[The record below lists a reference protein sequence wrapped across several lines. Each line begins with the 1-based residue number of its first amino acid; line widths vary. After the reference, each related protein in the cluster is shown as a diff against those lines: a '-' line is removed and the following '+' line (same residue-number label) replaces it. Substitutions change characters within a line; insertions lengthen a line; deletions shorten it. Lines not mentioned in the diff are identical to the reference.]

1 MNAVEQ
7 VLDDDVSRLLDRIA
21 ASVPGGCVEAM
32 VGQTPTLRRRLDEVE
47 LQVAGIRASLLESY
61 GRWRR
66 ALEDVEN
73 LWALA
78 AWRAGAPDPAV
89 DPSAAKEPSE
99 ESPSLA
105 A

>member
-1 MNAVEQ
+1 MNHVEQ
-7 VLDDDVSRLLDRIA
+7 VLDDEITRLLDRLA
-21 ASVPGGCVEAM
+21 GSVPGGCLEAIGGRM
-32 VGQTPTLRRRLDEVE
+32 PTLRRRLDEVE
-47 LQVAGIRASLLESY
+47 HQMAGIRASLLEGY

-78 AWRAGAPDPAV
+78 GWRAAAQETMG
-89 DPSAAKEPSE
+89 DPSAAKETGE
-99 ESPSLA
+99 EAASLA